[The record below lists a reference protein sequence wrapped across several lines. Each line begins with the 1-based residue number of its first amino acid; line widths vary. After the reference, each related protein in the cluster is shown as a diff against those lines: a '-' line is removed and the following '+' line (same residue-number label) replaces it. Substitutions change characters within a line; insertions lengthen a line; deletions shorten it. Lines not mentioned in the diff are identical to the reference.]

1 MKRKIPA
8 RRDLLLL
15 LWLPALGV
23 LLAARASRH
32 FAEAV
37 FAGKLYRVW
46 RGFLRLLTGWL
57 PFSLA
62 EWLLYAFV
70 LAVITALV
78 LWALHI
84 IKGKGRR
91 GGIAARGLLD
101 ILLLLGILLFLFILG
116 CGGNYYRATYGE
128 LSGLR
133 VESATVED
141 LRGLY
146 ASLAER
152 ANGLR
157 EELSECE
164 DESGVFALPY
174 SMADLGEHARTAMEK
189 LGQEEEALAG
199 PYPKPKPVLW
209 SRGMSRFGITGVFF
223 PFTAEANVNIDTA
236 EYSIGAAMC
245 HELSHF
251 AGFMR
256 EDEANYLAYRACT
269 RSGDLILD
277 YSGTVLALIYTGNA
291 LYRVDPAAYR
301 EIRLTYCGGL
311 RRDLAAEAAYWDAFE
326 DSVTEEM
333 GERMN
338 DAYLKA
344 NQQSSGIE
352 SYGEMVDLLLAEYL
366 ALQNGTE

>member
-1 MKRKIPA
+1 MKRSILA

-23 LLAARASRH
+23 VLAARASRH
-32 FAEAV
+32 FAEAI
-37 FAGKLYRVW
+37 FARKLYRAW
-46 RGFLRLLTGWL
+46 RGFLRLLTGWM

-70 LAVITALV
+70 LAVIAALV
-78 LWALHI
+78 LWVLHI
-84 IKGKGRR
+84 INGKGRR
-91 GGIAARGLLD
+91 GKIAARGLLD
-101 ILLLLGILLFLFILG
+101 ILCLLGIVLFLFVFG
-116 CGGNYYRATYGE
+116 CGGNYYRATYAE
-128 LSGLR
+128 LSGL
-133 VESATVED
+133 SAETTTVED
-141 LRGLY
+141 LQGLC

-157 EELSECE
+157 EALSECE
-164 DESGVFALPY
+164 DESGVFSLPY
-174 SMADLGEHARTAMEK
+174 SMADLGEHARAAMEK

-199 PYPKPKPVLW
+199 PYPKPKRVLW

-223 PFTAEANVNIDTA
+223 PFTAEANVNVDTA

-269 RSGDLILD
+269 RSGDAILD
-277 YSGTVLALIYTGNA
+277 YSGTVLALIYSGNA
-291 LYRVDPAAYR
+291 LYRADPAAYR
-301 EIRLTYCGGL
+301 AVRLTYCDGL
-311 RRDLAAEAAYWDAFE
+311 CRDIASEAAYWDAFE
-326 DSVTEEM
+326 DTATQEM

-344 NQQSSGIE
+344 NQQSAGIE

-366 ALQNGTE
+366 SQKE